1 MIEHPYTTQPISVA
15 AMREADRRAIE
26 EIGIP
31 GVVLMENAG
40 RGAAQVALAMLEGVH
55 RPNVVILA
63 GRGNNGGDGYVIARH
78 LANAGAHVHV
88 RLLAKFDDVKGDA
101 ETNLRIIRNMKLDV
115 REIDLA
121 AGADSLAGELK
132 DAHLIVDAML
142 GTGAKGEI
150 REPFASAIEAVNAT
164 TVRTSTAGGILIRML
179 TGEPKRSKPIK
190 EGAKR
195 VVEALPVWDTTN
207 GPIDLY
213 YWFFATTAL
222 KKAGGAAWSKWS
234 RKLRP
239 TLEKNLHHPG
249 TGASAGSLDPVGH
262 WGEYG
267 GRIMTTAFAALCLAQ
282 L

>member
-1 MIEHPYTTQPISVA
+1 
-15 AMREADRRAIE
+15 MREADRRAIE

-150 REPFASAIEAVNAT
+150 REPFASAIEAVNASGRHVLALDIPSGLHGDT
-164 TVRTSTAGGILIRML
+164 GKPLGHCVVAQRT
-179 TGEPKRSKPIK
+179 
-190 EGAKR
+190 
-195 VVEALPVWDTTN
+195 
-207 GPIDLY
+207 
-213 YWFFATTAL
+213 AT
-222 KKAGGAAWSKWS
+222 
-234 RKLRP
+234 
-239 TLEKNLHHPG
+239 
-249 TGASAGSLDPVGH
+249 
-262 WGEYG
+262 
-267 GRIMTTAFAALCLAQ
+267 FAAAKQGLLEESARPYAGEINVVDIGMPRELLERQ
-282 L
+282 A